1 MLIAVVSD
9 THRIQIYIDKVK
21 EMIKKAD
28 ILIHLGDNVDDAE
41 YISKG
46 FKGKVYVVR
55 GNCDFSTKYPSEEII
70 RLDEKTIF
78 ITHGHNYSVKSSL
91 TNIFYKGKE
100 VMADIVLFGHTHE
113 SIILEEENMILMNPG
128 SASLPR
134 NSQRSIGFIE
144 VEEGKKPSVY
154 LKEIK

>member
-55 GNCDFSTKYPSEEII
+55 GNCDFSTKYPNEEII

-91 TNIFYKGKE
+91 TNIFYTPSPPFSTNMSVPRPMYKSPVCQSLTPTAKE
-100 VMADIVLFGHTHE
+100 
-113 SIILEEENMILMNPG
+113 NRPG
-128 SASLPR
+128 
-134 NSQRSIGFIE
+134 
-144 VEEGKKPSVY
+144 
-154 LKEIK
+154 